1 MKPVLVLKQ
10 DGMAVQLG
18 PIQVPLGQ
26 RDSNLFYSPGVTRLK
41 PTESFY
47 SRIDPETKIPIG
59 PQALDIDHD
68 AERLAQLGVNVDLAM
83 TPERRRGT
91 MRSRQEKYE
100 SKMPLQERIAR
111 NLSSQLD
118 PTDKAGQ
125 EAAFQ
130 QALDRTGLGANIGR
144 YASYGLGGLAGL
156 MALQRANESGTDL
169 FSALGSA
176 GTTGY
181 LTQRQLQPALQRLG
195 MRAAGKTLSPP
206 VGENLSSSDLHT
218 SAGATPP
225 KTGAGTIQDTL
236 DVGIK
241 QPTVAPPTVAPPTT
255 ETKPQTDLYG
265 NTLTDIYGE
274 MGEGPKHT
282 EHGEMSSAKASPSN
296 QSSIDEK
303 QQQELMT
310 LYDDFERIYDA
321 QEENMRKGNR
331 RSFVGVR

>member
-26 RDSNLFYSPGVTRLK
+26 RDSNLFYNPGVTSLK
-41 PTESFY
+41 PIESFY
-47 SRIDPETKIPIG
+47 SPIDPETGIPIG
-59 PQALDIDHD
+59 PQALDIDVPKD

-91 MRSRQEKYE
+91 LRSRQEKYE

-111 NLSSQLD
+111 NFSSQVD
-118 PTDKAGQ
+118 PTDKPGQ

-130 QALDRTGLGANIGR
+130 QAIDRTGLGANIGR

-169 FSALGSA
+169 LSALGSA

-181 LTQRQLQPALQRLG
+181 LTQRQLQPNLQRLG
-195 MRAAGKTLSPP
+195 MRGAGRTLTQPTSPS
-206 VGENLSSSDLHT
+206 VGDSSLLT
-218 SAGATPP
+218 STPTVVTP
-225 KTGAGTIQDTL
+225 TGAGTKQGTF
-236 DVGIK
+236 DVGIDDSIHLEG
-241 QPTVAPPTVAPPTT
+241 PTVSPPTT
-255 ETKPQTDLYG
+255 QTKPQTNLHGKILSPAEIMAAQNALGSGVAQHMAEPSHVSDEAMQDFEG
-265 NTLTDIYGE
+265 TLSEEEQKT
-274 MGEGPKHT
+274 
-282 EHGEMSSAKASPSN
+282 AR
-296 QSSIDEK
+296 
-303 QQQELMT
+303 MT
-310 LYDDFERIYDA
+310 LDDFGL
-321 QEENMRKGNR
+321 KKSNR

>member
-26 RDSNLFYSPGVTRLK
+26 RDSNLFYNPGVTSLG

-47 SRIDPETKIPIG
+47 G
-59 PQALDIDHD
+59 PRALDIDHD

-83 TPERRRGT
+83 TPERRSGT

-111 NLSSQLD
+111 NLSSQVD

-156 MALQRANESGTDL
+156 MALQRANE
-169 FSALGSA
+169 
-176 GTTGY
+176 
-181 LTQRQLQPALQRLG
+181 
-195 MRAAGKTLSPP
+195 
-206 VGENLSSSDLHT
+206 
-218 SAGATPP
+218 
-225 KTGAGTIQDTL
+225 
-236 DVGIK
+236 
-241 QPTVAPPTVAPPTT
+241 
-255 ETKPQTDLYG
+255 
-265 NTLTDIYGE
+265 
-274 MGEGPKHT
+274 
-282 EHGEMSSAKASPSN
+282 
-296 QSSIDEK
+296 
-303 QQQELMT
+303 
-310 LYDDFERIYDA
+310 
-321 QEENMRKGNR
+321 
-331 RSFVGVR
+331 

>member
-26 RDSNLFYSPGVTRLK
+26 RDSNLFYNPGVTSLG

-47 SRIDPETKIPIG
+47 G
-59 PQALDIDHD
+59 PRALDIDHD

-83 TPERRRGT
+83 TPERRSGT

-111 NLSSQLD
+111 NLSSQVD

-218 SAGATPP
+218 STGATPR
-225 KTGAGTIQDTL
+225 TEIAD
-236 DVGIK
+236 
-241 QPTVAPPTVAPPTT
+241 PTPDHSEPF
-255 ETKPQTDLYG
+255 
-265 NTLTDIYGE
+265 
-274 MGEGPKHT
+274 
-282 EHGEMSSAKASPSN
+282 EHGKQSMVAQGGPSDKSSVE
-296 QSSIDEK
+296 QRDWRDELEWDK
-303 QQQELMT
+303 MYENGQ
-310 LYDDFERIYDA
+310 DA
-321 QEENMRKGNR
+321 QDSTNQNVSNISSLSANDLNNLRDMFGKSNR